1 MVWRPPVLDR
11 ARDDDHN
18 WRVRLPPGSRLTIV
32 TRIAETIDRCISF
45 SVPVNELRRIAAR
58 FEERVYRN
66 AVDQID
72 YLRIIATRMV
82 IMETKYLS
90 SADSC
95 APSKS

>member
-66 AVDQID
+66 AVDQVLDFGID
-72 YLRIIATRMV
+72 PILTFPWL
-82 IMETKYLS
+82 TFNH
-90 SADSC
+90 DDF
-95 APSKS
+95 